1 MFQEIYKKGGRKF
14 GFANS
19 VPLGCLPK
27 MRALNL
33 GNQGACVEE
42 INTIVKLHNRV
53 LAKVLL
59 KLKGELNGF
68 KYSNPNV
75 YSNLYDIT
83 NNPSKHGNMRPPS
96 FSFSLSFVSVIR

>member
-1 MFQEIYKKGGRKF
+1 MTMNRRRICLHHISFCQEIYKQGGRKF

-19 VPLGCLPK
+19 VPLGCLLK

-59 KLKGELNGF
+59 KLKGQLNGF
-68 KYSNPNV
+68 KYSNPNAC
-75 YSNLYDIT
+75 L
-83 NNPSKHGNMRPPS
+83 
-96 FSFSLSFVSVIR
+96 L